1 MSPAVSRRDAA
12 MSIGEVL
19 AALLPDFPDVSVSKI
34 RLWESEGLVEPS
46 RTPSGYRKF
55 TPDDVERLRYA
66 MTLQRDH
73 YWPLRRIRAHLDAVA
88 RGAEQPVAG
97 ASGPRRVP
105 AAGDD
110 QVAFLRV
117 GAQVRLSAD
126 EVCTAA
132 GLSTAQLDELI
143 GYGLVVAGPS
153 GWFGS
158 AALAVA
164 TAAGELAGYGIE
176 ARHLRAFRGAAD
188 REVGLVEQVV
198 QQLLRQRGGEA
209 RARADEVAREI
220 SAVALRLHAA
230 LVRAG
235 LEESGLT

>member
-1 MSPAVSRRDAA
+1 

-34 RLWESEGLVEPS
+34 RLWESEGLVEPA

-73 YWPLRRIRAHLDAVA
+73 YWPLRKIRAHLDAVS

-97 ASGPRRVP
+97 AGGPRSVRGADEDVP
-105 AAGDD
+105 
-110 QVAFLRV
+110 FLRPGV
-117 GAQVRLSAD
+117 SVRLRAE
-126 EVCTAA
+126 EVCAA
-132 GLSTAQLDELI
+132 SGLTTEQLDELV
-143 GYGLVVAGPS
+143 GYGLVSPGPS
-153 GWFGS
+153 GWFGE
-158 AALAVA
+158 AALQVA
-164 TAAGELAGYGIE
+164 TAAAELAGDGIE

-198 QQLLRQRGGEA
+198 QPLLRQRGGDA
-209 RARADEVAREI
+209 RARADDAAREI

-235 LEESGLT
+235 LERAGLT

>member
-1 MSPAVSRRDAA
+1 

-34 RLWESEGLVEPS
+34 RLWESEGLVEPA

-55 TPDDVERLRYA
+55 TADDVERLRYA

-73 YWPLRRIRAHLDAVA
+73 YWPLRKIRAHLDAVA

-97 ASGPRRVP
+97 ASGPRRVRSS
-105 AAGDD
+105 DD
-110 QVAFLRV
+110 GPAFLRAGV
-117 GAQVRLSAD
+117 HVRLRAE
-126 EVCTAA
+126 EVCAAA
-132 GLSTAQLDELI
+132 GLTSEQLDELV
-143 GYGLVVAGPS
+143 GYGLVTPGPS
-153 GWFGS
+153 GWFGD
-158 AALAVA
+158 AALQVA
-164 TAAGELAGYGIE
+164 TAAAELSGYGIE

-198 QQLLRQRGGEA
+198 QPLLRQRGSDA
-209 RARADEVAREI
+209 RARADDAAREI

-235 LEESGLT
+235 LEQSGLT

>member
-1 MSPAVSRRDAA
+1 VSPAVSRRDSA

-19 AALLPDFPDVSVSKI
+19 AALVQDFPDVSVSKI

-55 TPDDVERLRYA
+55 TSDDVERLRYA

-97 ASGPRRVP
+97 ATGPRSVR
-105 AAGDD
+105 AADD
-110 QVAFLRV
+110 EVGFLRV
-117 GAQVRLSAD
+117 GAHVRLSAD
-126 EVCTAA
+126 EVCASA
-132 GLSTAQLDELI
+132 GLTAAQLDELI
-143 GYGLVVAGPS
+143 GYGLVVSGPS

-198 QQLLRQRGGEA
+198 QPLLRQRGGEA

>member
-1 MSPAVSRRDAA
+1 VSPAVSRRDSA

-46 RTPSGYRKF
+46 RSPSGYRKF
-55 TPDDVERLRYA
+55 TQDDVERLRYA

-97 ASGPRRVP
+97 ATGPRSVP
-105 AAGDD
+105 SADD
-110 QVAFLRV
+110 DVAFLRV
-117 GAQVRLSAD
+117 GTHVRLSSD
-126 EVCTAA
+126 EVCAAA
-132 GLSTAQLDELI
+132 GLTGEQLDQLI
-143 GYGLVVAGPS
+143 GYGLVAAGPS
-153 GWFGS
+153 GWFGG

-164 TAAGELAGYGIE
+164 TAAAELAGYGIE

-198 QQLLRQRGGEA
+198 QPLLRQRGGDA
-209 RARADEVAREI
+209 RARADEAAREI

-230 LVRAG
+230 LVRAR
-235 LEESGLT
+235 LEQSGLA

>member
-1 MSPAVSRRDAA
+1 VSPAVSRRDAA

-19 AALLPDFPDVSVSKI
+19 AALVPDFPDVSVSKI

-97 ASGPRRVP
+97 ATGPRGVRAP
-105 AAGDD
+105 DD
-110 QVAFLRV
+110 ELGFLRV
-117 GAQVRLSAD
+117 GTHVRLSAD
-126 EVCTAA
+126 EICTAA
-132 GLSTAQLDELI
+132 GLTAVQLDELI

-153 GWFGS
+153 GWFGA

-198 QQLLRQRGGEA
+198 QPLLRQRGGEA

>member
-1 MSPAVSRRDAA
+1 VSPAVSRRDAA

-110 QVAFLRV
+110 QVTFLRV

-143 GYGLVVAGPS
+143 GYGLVVTGPS

-164 TAAGELAGYGIE
+164 TAAGELNDRPPERGRTVVSSLDCAPT
-176 ARHLRAFRGAAD
+176 RPRA
-188 REVGLVEQVV
+188 
-198 QQLLRQRGGEA
+198 
-209 RARADEVAREI
+209 
-220 SAVALRLHAA
+220 
-230 LVRAG
+230 
-235 LEESGLT
+235 

>member
-1 MSPAVSRRDAA
+1 

-46 RTPSGYRKF
+46 RTASGYRKF

-97 ASGPRRVP
+97 ASGPRSVRSP
-105 AAGDD
+105 DD
-110 QVAFLRV
+110 DVTFLRV
-117 GAQVRLSAD
+117 GTHVRLSAQ

-132 GLSTAQLDELI
+132 GLTDGQLDELV
-143 GYGLVVAGPS
+143 GYGLVTPGPS
-153 GWFGS
+153 GWFGG

-164 TAAGELAGYGIE
+164 TAAGELARYGIE

-198 QQLLRQRGGEA
+198 QPLLRQRGADA
-209 RARADEVAREI
+209 RARADEAAREI

-230 LVRAG
+230 LVQAG
-235 LEESGLT
+235 LEQSGLT

>member
-1 MSPAVSRRDAA
+1 

-55 TPDDVERLRYA
+55 TADDVERLRYA

-73 YWPLRRIRAHLDAVA
+73 YWPLRRIRAHLDAVS

-97 ASGPRRVP
+97 ASGPRSVP
-105 AAGDD
+105 PAHED
-110 QVAFLRV
+110 VTFLRV
-117 GAQVRLSAD
+117 GTHVRLSS
-126 EVCTAA
+126 EELCTAA
-132 GLSTAQLDELI
+132 ALTDEQLGELV
-143 GYGLVVAGPS
+143 GYGLVSAGPS
-153 GWFGS
+153 GWYGA

-164 TAAGELAGYGIE
+164 TAAGELAAYGIE

-198 QQLLRQRGGEA
+198 QPMLRQRGGDA
-209 RARADEVAREI
+209 RARADEAAREI

-230 LVRAG
+230 LVQAR
-235 LEESGLT
+235 LEQSGLA